1 MTKRKIDWLVWM
13 RRVGN
18 LMIPLGYVIL
28 LNVDLMTGI
37 VIRLTANAIVL
48 PWGIR
53 AKMWDF
59 VGLVSFLMCIEI
71 HKIITMFFL

>member
-1 MTKRKIDWLVWM
+1 
-13 RRVGN
+13 
-18 LMIPLGYVIL
+18 MIPTGYVIL

-37 VIRLTANAIVL
+37 VIRLIANLIVL

-71 HKIITMFFL
+71 HKIITILFL